1 MPWDIVSSDFGGEET
16 VNFGP
21 REESGSALYQIDTL
35 ATISSQDKET
45 SVPHIVSSVIGEL
58 ACLSVDRHVSV
69 FTDFQ
74 HTTTLAYD
82 AVIEKLAL
90 SLDGQIM
97 VLGDSSGRL
106 HILDTDSSQVIFS
119 HIVTPPNRVG
129 NSFSRIKC
137 FDAKEGLYNLFVLT
151 TNGDLKILRNFNK
164 ETFLAGGDG
173 IKAVLKEKL
182 ISTKV
187 DHLHSSVTD
196 LVCLDDSFIT
206 MGSGEC
212 ILGVWDWEDGQPVLI
227 EHVEDFL
234 ISASGITQGKVTS
247 DGNFFFS
254 LDSQNNLCLWSTQA
268 WFILK
273 QWTEVKV
280 QEFQLLE
287 TREVQNQGL
296 QEMRLALITTSMEGR
311 TTLMIQN
318 LPGFES
324 IYNLQLNAPCFI
336 SECLPLQDNIFV
348 VECCPDETCPRS
360 VSTVRFRCLT
370 ETNPETRLYRI
381 LSKKKFE
388 EAVMF
393 AKMYHLEINM
403 VYKVKVNYLLEQL
416 SPWNVKK
423 HSDSDV
429 SQMIEQ
435 LWECLQFVKDE
446 LELLENCMNSA
457 LPTLAL
463 TQQMLEHCRKMLI
476 EFPEKHSEAKG
487 KNKQHNLLAK
497 LNEISRRLNTYH
509 MAYGSNQYSA
519 DNWEHFRRADLLQ
532 EALHNMRMGNLSVG
546 LTIWVQH
553 QAEWE
558 RVLKP
563 SVVDAFLSYIPEKV
577 RAVEILGILKE
588 SIIPYIIRIIPEKLE
603 SLITWVIRKA
613 TNLELMEKSAWP
625 INSLEFMRSIYH
637 CLCQSLEIHYTEEKC
652 DQSDLVSKMKINISA
667 VLEPVKKLITNLQHL
682 HDLHHKYKCYLT
694 FGQFLAETTE
704 SVTFRMLDNVV
715 ALEVIQTRLTQQI
728 RPYMKEHHLK
738 EDVIFTKYVK
748 DLLER
753 SMGMTSFYGEA
764 PWEAK
769 VIAVIGCIKDPRSKC
784 EAIMETMKMAR
795 IPLSAQIE
803 KLIQEGMELEHPKAT
818 EIQEQYK
825 MVTVRKLVL
834 KYGVNRV
841 PDKQCSRSLIKQIL
855 SQDKPECVQDALS
868 VMEAYGDTEF
878 EQEIYL
884 FKCMLLIHKDKLHEC
899 INLLRQCPA
908 HLTVTI
914 CHSLIGFIT
923 RSLNCPII
931 FQQNVPMCL
940 SRKQLQC
947 EAGIYLIKFTVNK
960 FQDRVEGEVM
970 EILLFQL
977 KNIHALLK
985 QFSIY
990 LTLDQYMKP
999 DVRRN
1004 TLVTFMKEFFKKDTR
1019 NYAEAYR
1026 LAEILQVSS
1035 IEMEGELTM
1044 QAAKRGEIKD
1054 ALKICRKLLNSDPS
1068 EKTAEIFYDVALV
1081 LQGILAESGSKIEN
1095 LRSLPSVIHQLVCQA
1110 TIMCSPALLPRLVAL
1125 SKVTSLCKSVDS
1137 QCEAASACQDEIW
1150 DEAGPSTMVDR
1161 NWRIDDSFQDEAL
1174 VMNSQ
1179 FVLPL
1184 ITKYAMSDPGITH
1197 KDTESPPDLVALKQ
1211 SVLPILQLLKDN
1223 SHHLLALQFA
1233 LHMTFTVK
1241 EMIVPITEDLD
1252 STNPT
1257 SIEENQ
1263 ALKQLIQQSSPFIKE
1278 FTSALL
1284 MKVFNS
1290 QEVDH
1295 TLALALLSNRPKNEG
1310 LKMMMSL
1317 IKASGHKYKKLKAMG
1332 NVGLRIGQLYREA
1345 PVIEMSEK
1353 LKKNA
1358 SWGHRL
1364 SKIKINFSEVFGNP
1378 DSEKRMLLPQ
1388 LVQCEAA
1395 SVSLIKDFCREFRLD
1410 EDEALMLYLDH
1421 VFGAPESQT
1430 VMNGMSKLDKA
1441 RIAIREIS
1449 AKDGLMKKLMA
1460 MYSKTD
1466 SYDYET
1472 LAFMLNEMQR
1482 LEIHINQ
1489 IHPEK
1494 VLLLLNYL
1502 TVYKRKTEPSKYEL
1516 QYRSG
1521 ENRDDLQIMDFLPPA
1536 SKTRLPFHPL
1546 VSGEPW
1552 KIITPELTKETIGT
1566 WLNIAPLLHLDRDQ
1580 LYLMTINNMVKR
1592 HVGVVK
1598 KSGHQPGSSA
1608 VDKAQ
1613 WNWEMKE
1620 ANTELL
1626 CDVQELLKEVSN
1638 CETALVCAKWMV
1650 AELPLGA
1657 EKVLALRG
1665 CLTFAELWYKS
1676 LSDDNPSKE
1685 KAKGAYKKFLGAYQR
1700 LATEQILFVNKVGE
1714 PDLVQMAGNPAK
1726 LIPKLYEHQSIT
1738 QTDPGLPRPDIHKV
1752 AKEIAAVT
1760 NIDLHKVRLTLIS
1773 QWLPSSASKQSDG
1786 ESTVTFNFENLKLA
1800 EQSML
1805 NDAEDE
1811 HINLKRVLYLLQQG
1825 STEENVTFLLNFVF
1839 ENQNTGELTSV
1850 TNMCKMR
1857 ALHCLLELRQDEVV
1871 QKLCGQTIEDLRN
1884 LLKTTSYLI
1893 ALEKLHILHSVE
1905 TFESSNKE
1913 GLIKGIWR
1921 NHSHQKSASMLVAA
1935 LCLDYKIYDVQIW
1948 NGVLQQLV
1956 HFGLME
1962 QLEYVLGRL
1971 NAAPEVWQA
1980 TMFSKAWQTLLVT
1993 PLTKVVAPLTEDQL
2007 DTCVHI
2013 FNLISRCPVL
2023 TDTDIVPVL
2032 MKLYVKLE
2040 LPLCAFASL
2049 LLSDNSHKERQEILG
2064 QHKLGLLKDS
2074 DRLMKHGMI
2083 AVVIKKVEESIF
2095 QYLLDTEEFQEVSVS
2110 PLSKLFFKFAV
2121 ENNNIDGILQFA
2133 VRHKKIKEAVSLLK
2147 MLCSHNALLSKRLES
2162 YKEESMLKKYLEMQ
2176 GLVEVSSII

>member
-1 MPWDIVSSDFGGEET
+1 MPWDIVSSDFGGDET

-21 REESGSALYQIDTL
+21 REESGSALYQIDTF
-35 ATISSQDKET
+35 ATISSQEKET
-45 SVPHIVSSVIGEL
+45 KVPHIVSSVVGEL
-58 ACLSVDRHVSV
+58 AFLSVDQHVSM

-82 AVIEKLAL
+82 AVIEELAL
-90 SLDGQIM
+90 SPDGQVMI
-97 VLGDSSGRL
+97 LGDSSGRL
-106 HILDTDSSQVIFS
+106 HILDTETSKMVFS
-119 HIVTPPNRVG
+119 HIVTPRNRMG

-137 FDAKEGLYNLFVLT
+137 FDAEEGLYTLFVLT
-151 TNGDLKILRNFNK
+151 TSGDMKILRDFNK

-182 ISTKV
+182 ISIKV
-187 DHLHSSVTD
+187 DNLHSSVTD
-196 LVCLDDSFIT
+196 LVYMKDNFIT
-206 MGSGEC
+206 LGSGEG
-212 ILGVWDWEDGQPVLI
+212 ILGVWEWEDGQPVLGEEI
-227 EHVEDFL
+227 GDYL
-234 ISASGITQGKVTS
+234 LSASQIVQGKVTS
-247 DGNFFFS
+247 DEKFLFS

-273 QWTEVKV
+273 QWTEIKVK
-280 QEFQLLE
+280 EFQLLE

-296 QEMRLALITTSMEGR
+296 QDMRLALITQAVEGHC
-311 TTLMIQN
+311 TLMIQS
-318 LPGFES
+318 LPSFQN

-336 SECLPLQDNIFV
+336 AECLPLQDNIFV
-348 VECCPDETCPRS
+348 AECCPDEGCPGS

-393 AKMYHLEINM
+393 AKLYNLEITM
-403 VYKVKVNYLLEQL
+403 VYKVRVNYLLEQL

-423 HSDSDV
+423 HSSDDV
-429 SQMIEQ
+429 SLMVEQ
-435 LWECLQFVKDE
+435 LWECLQYVKEE
-446 LELLENCMNSA
+446 LDLLENCMNSA
-457 LPTLAL
+457 LPTLTL
-463 TQQMLEHCRKMLI
+463 TQQMLTLCRKLLM
-476 EFPEKHSEAKG
+476 EFPDKSSEAKA
-487 KNKQHNLLAK
+487 KSKQQSLLAK

-509 MAYGSNQYSA
+509 MAYGSSQYSA

-532 EALHNMRMGNLSVG
+532 EALQNMRMGNLSVG

-563 SVVDAFLSYIPEKV
+563 SIMDAFLSYIPEKV
-577 RAVEILGILKE
+577 RAVEILGILRE
-588 SIIPYIIRIIPEKLE
+588 SIVPYIIRVVPEKLE

-625 INSLEFMRSIYH
+625 VNGLDFMRSIYS
-637 CLCQSLEIHYTEEKC
+637 CLCQYLEIHYTEEKC

-682 HDLHHKYKCYLT
+682 YDLHHKYKCYLT

-715 ALEVIQTRLTQQI
+715 ALELIQTRLTQQI

-738 EDVIFTKYVK
+738 EDVVFTKYVK

-769 VIAVIGCIKDPRSKC
+769 VIAVISCIKDPKSKC

-803 KLIQEGMELEHPKAT
+803 KLIQDGMELEHPKAT

-841 PDKQCSRSLIKQIL
+841 PDKEDSQRLIKYIL
-855 SQDKPECVQDALS
+855 LQDKPDSVQDALS
-868 VMEAYGDTEF
+868 VMEAYGNQEY

-884 FKCMLLIHKDKLHEC
+884 FKCRDLIHKNKLHEC
-899 INLLRQCPA
+899 MNLLRQCPA
-908 HLTVTI
+908 HLTLA
-914 CHSLIGFIT
+914 CCRDLIGFIT
-923 RSLNCPII
+923 LSLKAPVISDEK
-931 FQQNVPMCL
+931 VCL
-940 SRKQLQC
+940 LRRQYQC
-947 EAGIYLIKFTVNK
+947 EAGIYLIKFTIPRI
-960 FQDRVEGEVM
+960 QDRFEVKEM
-970 EILLFQL
+970 EELLCQL

-985 QFSIY
+985 EFSIY
-990 LTLDQYMKP
+990 LPLDQYTKP
-999 DVRRN
+999 EVRRK
-1004 TLVTFMKEFFKKDTR
+1004 TLSNR
-1019 NYAEAYR
+1019 NNAEALR
-1026 LAEILQVSS
+1026 LAEILQVSK
-1035 IEMEGELTM
+1035 IEMEGEFM
-1044 QAAKRGEIKD
+1044 IEAARRGEIKE
-1054 ALKICRKLLNSDPS
+1054 ALQVCRKLLDSDPS
-1068 EKTAEIFYDVALV
+1068 EATAEIFYKVALV
-1081 LQGILAESGSKIEN
+1081 LQETLAESGRDTEAVRI
-1095 LRSLPSVIHQLVCQA
+1095 LPRVTHQLVCQA
-1110 TIMCSPALLPRLVAL
+1110 MVMCSPSLLPRLIAL
-1125 SKVTSLCKSVDS
+1125 SKVTSLCRSVDR
-1137 QCEAASACQDEIW
+1137 QCEAPSAVQDELW
-1150 DEAGPSTMVDR
+1150 EDMGDPKLVDR
-1161 NWRIDDSFQDEAL
+1161 DWRINDAFQDEAL

-1179 FVLPL
+1179 FVLPI
-1184 ITKYAMSDPGITH
+1184 ITKYAMSDPGITATDAH
-1197 KDTESPPDLVALKQ
+1197 TKPELTALKQ
-1211 SVLPILQLLKDN
+1211 SVLPILQVLKDN

-1233 LHMTFTVK
+1233 LHMTFTAM
-1241 EMIVPITEDLD
+1241 ETIVPMTKDQE
-1252 STNPT
+1252 NP
-1257 SIEENQ
+1257 
-1263 ALKQLIQQSSPFIKE
+1263 ALHQLIQQSYPYIRE
-1278 FTSALL
+1278 FTAALL
-1284 MKVFNS
+1284 MKVFNC

-1295 TLALALLSNRPKNEG
+1295 RLALALFINRPKNEA

-1317 IKASGHKYKKLKAMG
+1317 IKSSGHKYKKLQAMG
-1332 NVGLRIGQLYREA
+1332 NVGIGIGQLNREA
-1345 PVIEMSEK
+1345 SVIEMCEK

-1358 SWGHRL
+1358 TWGHRL
-1364 SKIKINFSEVFGNP
+1364 SKVKINFSDVFGNP

-1388 LVQCEAA
+1388 LVQCEAT
-1395 SVSLIKDFCREFRLD
+1395 SVALIKDFCREFRLD

-1421 VFGAPESQT
+1421 IFVTSDSPLNTPDSPL
-1430 VMNGMSKLDKA
+1430 NGISKLDKA

-1449 AKDGLMKKLMA
+1449 AKDALMKKLVA

-1472 LAFMLNEMQR
+1472 LAFLLNEMQR
-1482 LEIHINQ
+1482 LEIQINQ
-1489 IHPEK
+1489 LHPEK

-1502 TVYKRKTEPSKYEL
+1502 TVYKRKAEPSKYEI

-1521 ENRDDLQIMDFLPPA
+1521 DNRDELQIMECLPPA
-1536 SKTRLPFHPL
+1536 SRTRLPFHPL

-1552 KIITPELTKETIGT
+1552 KIITPELTKETVAT

-1592 HVGVVK
+1592 HVQVVK
-1598 KSGHQPGSSA
+1598 RSGHQPGSSA

-1626 CDVQELLKEVSN
+1626 CDVQVLLKKVSN
-1638 CETALVCAKWMV
+1638 CETALVCAKWMM

-1665 CLTFAELWYKS
+1665 CLSLAELWFKS
-1676 LSDDNPSKE
+1676 LPDDDPSKE
-1685 KAKGAYKKFLGAYQR
+1685 KARGAYKKFLGAYQR
-1700 LATEQILFVNKVGE
+1700 LATEQILFVNKVGDPE
-1714 PDLVQMAGNPAK
+1714 LVQLAGNPLK
-1726 LIPKLYEHQSIT
+1726 LIPKLYEHRSIT

-1752 AKEIAAVT
+1752 AQEIAAVT
-1760 NIDLHKVRLTLIS
+1760 NTDLHKVRLTLIS
-1773 QWLPSSASKQSDG
+1773 QWLPSSASKQADG

-1800 EQSML
+1800 EQSMMS
-1805 NDAEDE
+1805 DAEDE

-1839 ENQNTGELTSV
+1839 ENQNAGEMVSV

-1857 ALHCLLELRQDEVV
+1857 ALHCLLELRKDEVV
-1871 QKLCGQTIEDLRN
+1871 QKMCGRTIEELRN

-1893 ALEKLHILHSVE
+1893 ALEKLHVLHSVE

-1935 LCLDYKIYDVQIW
+1935 LCLDYKVYDTQIW

-1980 TMFSKAWQTLLVT
+1980 PVFSKAWRTMLVT
-1993 PLTKVVAPLTEDQL
+1993 PLTKVMAPLTEDQL

-2023 TDTDIVPVL
+2023 SDTDIVSVL
-2032 MKLYVKLE
+2032 MKLYLKLE
-2040 LPLCAFASL
+2040 LPLCALASL
-2049 LLSDNSHKERQEILG
+2049 FLSDNSQTERQEILG
-2064 QHKLGLLKDS
+2064 QHKLDLLKDS

-2083 AVVIKKVEESIF
+2083 AVVIKKVEEAVF
-2095 QYLLDTEEFQEVSVS
+2095 QYLLSTEDFQDISVS
-2110 PLSKLFFKFAV
+2110 PLSKSFFKFAV

-2133 VRHKKIKEAVSLLK
+2133 VRHKKIKEAVTLLK
-2147 MLCSHNALLSKRLES
+2147 MLCSHNSLLSKRLES
-2162 YKEESMLKKYLEMQ
+2162 YREESMLKKYLEMQ
-2176 GLVEVSSII
+2176 GLAEVSSMI